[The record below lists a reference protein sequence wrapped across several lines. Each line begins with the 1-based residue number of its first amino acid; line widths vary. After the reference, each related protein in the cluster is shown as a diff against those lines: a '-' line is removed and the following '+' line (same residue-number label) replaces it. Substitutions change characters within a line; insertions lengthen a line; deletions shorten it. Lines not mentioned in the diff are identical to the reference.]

1 MQLPQD
7 IANRSLDS
15 LGVNV
20 IIGAFTDGTKESE
33 AARRAYG
40 PTLRQLLRG
49 ASWAFARKMAPLQLL
64 GDSTGQT
71 LDPLGKPL
79 PTTVEPPWVYAYAW
93 PIDGLKA
100 RWMPWSMAATTPNTN
115 PPIMTGLTSPVTTW
129 PLRPARFLIS
139 SSDQFPTVVG
149 QTDWDNLPDF
159 SSTEGVGSIGRR
171 VVLANVQNAQLVY
184 TKLALVIEE
193 WDELFTEAMV
203 ATLASRLA
211 MTVIEDKKL
220 ALAERAQ
227 QVAIAKEM
235 IREARTVNA
244 NDSGFPQS
252 TTHEAS
258 WMRYRT
264 GRYATWNWPGWG
276 STGDGPG
283 YSSMG
288 NDAVSWA
295 DGSVY

>member
-7 IANRSLDS
+7 IANRAADS
-15 LGVNV
+15 LGVG
-20 IIGAFTDGTKESE
+20 IIGAFTDGTVASE
-33 AARRAYG
+33 AFRRAYG
-40 PTLRQLLRG
+40 PTLRQLLRACMWG
-49 ASWAFARKMAPLQLL
+49 FARKMGVLQLL

-71 LDPLGKPL
+71 TDVLGNPY
-79 PTTVEPPWVYAYAW
+79 PTTVEPPWIYAYAW
-93 PIDGLKA
+93 PIDGLRA
-100 RWMPWSMAATTPNTN
+100 RWLPWGMTAPGTSI
-115 PPIMTGLTSPVTTW
+115 PPMTGLTSPITTW
-129 PLRPARFLIS
+129 PLKPARFLIS

-159 SSTEGVGSIGRR
+159 SSTEGVGATGRR
-171 VVLANVQNAQLVY
+171 VVLTNVQNAQLVY

-203 ATLASRLA
+203 ALLASRVA
-211 MTVIEDKKL
+211 MIVIEDKKL
-220 ALAERAQ
+220 ALTQRAQ
-227 QVAIAKEM
+227 QIAIAKEM

-258 WMRYRT
+258 WIRYRT
-264 GRYATWNWPGWG
+264 GGYASRNIGWG
-276 STGDGPG
+276 TLGDGPG
-283 YSSMG
+283 YTSVGWDSV
-288 NDAVSWA
+288 AWA